1 MPKPPVRFSKIPV
14 FRSDVLRPFL
24 DLLDI
29 FPTLRVLIGEVLR
42 FLVVLDAS
50 QVQAE
55 LRWRLGSRRD
65 PCARS
70 ALHELIEAGI
80 VIPVAPCW
88 LKTEIEEDLS
98 KIATELGVPLAKVE
112 EEWAKFET
120 LIRYYRPSEMSTN
133 SLCPDPKDL
142 PYLQT
147 HDQIRA
153 DFIWTR
159 DLHFVEANPPD
170 MSGGLDARLREY
182 ARATSVLV
190 GAKVGSG
197 FVLVCGFEAITA
209 LCKAIAD
216 MIRRMPPA
224 LQIILGLMA
233 AAFLIHPQ
241 SREKIFGWLK
251 DGLAFVERAKP
262 FFLTLAEDFAEATII
277 AQGAEK
283 TIRAAIPPLPLRRV
297 PAVVVARQ
305 VCLRAGEPL
314 SLSEIESRVIRAGY
328 STRSRTFS
336 AYLKR
341 ILRANHEFVEVS
353 AGLWM
358 MGAA

>member
-1 MPKPPVRFSKIPV
+1 MTQLVVSSSKTPV
-14 FRSDVLRPFL
+14 FRSDVLRPLL
-24 DLLDI
+24 DLLDA
-29 FPTLRVLIGEVLR
+29 FPALRMLVGEVLR

-70 ALHELIEAGI
+70 ALHESIEAGI

-98 KIATELGVPLAKVE
+98 IIATEVDVPRAKVG

-120 LIRYYRPSEMSTN
+120 LIRYYRPSETRT
-133 SLCPDPKDL
+133 SLFCPDPKDL
-142 PYLQT
+142 PYVQT

-159 DLHFVEANPPD
+159 DSHFFETNPPN
-170 MSGGLDARLREY
+170 MSGGLDAQLREY

-190 GAKVGSG
+190 GVKVGSG
-197 FVLVCGFEAITA
+197 LAVLCGFEGIAALIKIIT
-209 LCKAIAD
+209 D
-216 MIRRMPPA
+216 GIRRLPPSIRVLVGLLIAA
-224 LQIILGLMA
+224 L
-233 AAFLIHPQ
+233 LIHPQ
-241 SREKIFGWLK
+241 SREKMFGWLK
-251 DGLAFVERAKP
+251 NGLALVERAKP
-262 FFLTLAEDFAEATII
+262 FLLTVAENFAEANVA
-277 AQGAEK
+277 AQSAEK
-283 TIRAAIPPLPLRRV
+283 TIRATIPFLPRTRV
-297 PAVVVARQ
+297 PVVVVARQ

-314 SLSEIESRVIRAGY
+314 SLSEIHSRVLRAGY
-328 STRSRTFS
+328 STRSQTFS

-341 ILRANHEFVEVS
+341 VLRTNREFVEVS
-353 AGLWM
+353 AGIWILRT
-358 MGAA
+358 A